1 MRKRYEKDKETFIIV
16 GHFVGYLY
24 IMELI
29 NIRKMEYIKMFLGK

>member
-1 MRKRYEKDKETFIIV
+1 MRKRYEKDKETFITV
-16 GHFVGYLY
+16 GHFVGYLH